1 MHIKSSLTLASLK
14 NHVRK
19 VHIENLIRN
28 DTLRTAVTCVT
39 LTIINEAGRVSEFAY
54 FSFLIFIFRLSIVH
68 N

>member
-19 VHIENLIRN
+19 VHVENLIRN

-39 LTIINEAGRVSEFAY
+39 LRIINEAGRVSEFAY
-54 FSFLIFIFRLSIVH
+54 FSCLIFLF
-68 N
+68 